1 MTTKDVTIDEMFP
14 SKYLRA
20 ADLSRKGM
28 TLTIDAVEQEQLGND
43 DKWVLYFTGGE
54 KRGLVL
60 NKINALTISDGFGKK
75 VADWSGQKIH
85 LRKEK
90 VAFQGGRVDAIRV
103 SPIEFDDESP
113 FGDEE
118 KDEAA

>member
-28 TLTIDAVEQEQLGND
+28 TLSIDTVELEQLGND
-43 DKWVLYFTGGE
+43 DKWVLYFTGSE

-60 NKINALTISDGFGKK
+60 NKTNALTISDGFGKK

-90 VAFQGGRVDAIRV
+90 VPFQGGRVDAIRV
-103 SPIEFDDESP
+103 SPIEFDDKIP